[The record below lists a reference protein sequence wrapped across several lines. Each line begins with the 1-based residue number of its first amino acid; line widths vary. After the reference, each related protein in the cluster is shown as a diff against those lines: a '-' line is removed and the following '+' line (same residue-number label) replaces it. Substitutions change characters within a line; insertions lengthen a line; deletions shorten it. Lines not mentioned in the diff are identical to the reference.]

1 MLKKGVF
8 RTKERKVEKGSIH
21 TPVAQVDLNYLI
33 AAKTG
38 GGTSY
43 NRSYGE
49 APPKRG
55 TFSRRK
61 VYERT
66 GISLV
71 EVYERVGKSVFKVCK
86 KTQKD

>member
-38 GGTSY
+38 GVLLIIAHTG
-43 NRSYGE
+43 RLR
-49 APPKRG
+49 PKGVPFPGVRYMKG
-55 TFSRRK
+55 QG
-61 VYERT
+61 YH
-66 GISLV
+66 
-71 EVYERVGKSVFKVCK
+71 
-86 KTQKD
+86 